1 MTIVDME
8 RFKHV
13 ALNIQPEATDVVYA
27 GLTAKRAKA
36 IATDESTKAASKIPP
51 DTAGSELWT
60 ARATKLAKV
69 ERVAPGAAGIVW
81 RAREERIYFVV
92 PGLGFVQSVMVD
104 QFIEEFAPTN
114 DESTIYAMVDR
125 GIEAVFEIV
134 TAWGWNGQK

>member
-36 IATDESTKAASKIPP
+36 IATDESTKASSRG
-51 DTAGSELWT
+51 DTDGEALWT

-69 ERVAPGAAGIVW
+69 ERVAPGAVGIMW
-81 RAREERIYFVV
+81 REREERVYFIV
-92 PGLGFVQSVMVD
+92 PGVGFVQSVMVD
-104 QFIEEFAPTN
+104 EFIEEWSGIVNAARLY
-114 DESTIYAMVDR
+114 EMVDR
-125 GIEAVFEIV
+125 GIAAVFEIV
-134 TAWGWNGQK
+134 EAWGWSAT

>member
-1 MTIVDME
+1 MTIADME

-13 ALNIQPEATDVVYA
+13 ALNIQPEATDAVYA

-69 ERVAPGAAGIVW
+69 ERVAPGAVGIMW
-81 RAREERIYFVV
+81 REREERVYFIV
-92 PGLGFVQSVMVD
+92 PGVGFVQSVMVD
-104 QFIEEFAPTN
+104 EFIEEWSGIVNAARLY
-114 DESTIYAMVDR
+114 EMVDR
-125 GIEAVFEIV
+125 GIAAVFEIV
-134 TAWGWNGQK
+134 EAWGWSAT

>member
-36 IATDESTKAASKIPP
+36 IATDESTKASSRG
-51 DTAGSELWT
+51 DTDGEALWT

-69 ERVAPGAAGIVW
+69 ERVAPGAVGIMW
-81 RAREERIYFVV
+81 REREERVYFIV